1 MALKD
6 LWNRLTGRA
15 PATEAPPEGPPQTPS
30 HDGLPEPFE
39 PPPPPDA
46 VGIDVW
52 SNPLPAVAPEGGV
65 PLEALDP
72 AAAAEEE
79 AQARL
84 AQTPPPLGPHPDH
97 GLPTAFAPGAAAPGT
112 LSGPTPSGPTPSGPT
127 SSGLAP
133 GAGPASVPV
142 AYAPPP
148 PPAVA
153 APPPAPPMAYV
164 PPAAPAA
171 VPAPAPAAP
180 SAPAAAPPSA
190 FAPPGAA
197 ARPATPVSPPVPGFL
212 LPPVPPPAVARAS
225 DPVPVPP
232 PVREP
237 PPPIPVPPDEEPD
250 VEEPPPADIPDL
262 PPAEEPTTPS
272 PVREPPAGF
281 FGRLKAGL
289 QRSTQRLTENLTGL
303 FTKRPLDEAALE
315 DLEDTLITADL
326 GVAASRRIVEGFR
339 RTRFGKEVSDEEVK
353 SALAEEITAILAP
366 VATPLVP
373 AAGTRPFVVLM
384 VGVNGTG
391 KTTTIAKLSEQ
402 WRGEGRRV
410 MLAAGDTF
418 RAAAVEQLQVWGD
431 RTGAPVVAPA
441 KPGADAAGLAH
452 EALDRAVAEG
462 MDVLLIDTAGRLHNK
477 AGLMEELRKVVRVL
491 KRKDPAVPHAT
502 ILVLD
507 ATTGQNAIQQC
518 KVFQEMVDITGLVVT
533 KLDGSAKGGVVVAL
547 AQEFGLPV
555 HAVGVG
561 EKAAD
566 LRPFD
571 PRDFARSL
579 VGLA

>member
-15 PATEAPPEGPPQTPS
+15 PATETPTETPPG
-30 HDGLPEPFE
+30 GLPEPFE

-46 VGIDVW
+46 AGIDVW

-79 AQARL
+79 VQARL
-84 AQTPPPLGPHPDH
+84 AQTPPPLGHPD
-97 GLPTAFAPGAAAPGT
+97 LPPAPAQAPAAPASVPGAV
-112 LSGPTPSGPTPSGPT
+112 SGAGPT
-127 SSGLAP
+127 SL
-133 GAGPASVPV
+133 PV
-142 AYAPPP
+142 AYAPSPL
-148 PPAVA
+148 PAVA
-153 APPPAPPMAYV
+153 APPPAPSVAYAPLPPAV
-164 PPAAPAA
+164 PPAAPAP
-171 VPAPAPAAP
+171 VPV
-180 SAPAAAPPSA
+180 PPSP
-190 FAPPGAA
+190 FVPPSEA
-197 ARPATPVSPPVPGFL
+197 ARPAAPPPPPVPGFA
-212 LPPVPPPAVARAS
+212 VPPAVARAGE
-225 DPVPVPP
+225 PVPAPP

-237 PPPIPVPPDEEPD
+237 PPPIPVPPDEAPD
-250 VEEPPPADIPDL
+250 VEEPPPAEIPGI
-262 PPAEEPTTPS
+262 PPAEEPTTPP
-272 PVREPPAGF
+272 PVQEPPAAPAGF

-303 FTKRPLDEAALE
+303 FTKRPLDDAALE

-353 SALAEEITAILAP
+353 SALAGEITEILAP

-373 AAGTRPFVVLM
+373 EPGTKPFVVLM

-402 WRGEGRRV
+402 WRGEGKRV

-418 RAAAVEQLQVWGD
+418 RAAAVEQLQVWGS

-441 KPGADAAGLAH
+441 RPGADAAGLAH
-452 EALDRAVAEG
+452 EALDRAVAKG

-491 KRKDPAVPHAT
+491 KKKDPAVPHAT